1 MKTKPKFL
9 FLIVVVALLQLAAC
23 APFLTKPIPTEPY
36 PSNVPDSISTVS
48 SVPTASAETRLMQA
62 DMLIQQGKCAEAMP
76 ILNELMER
84 QPDWDL
90 PYERHGMCIVGFQSN
105 VFTERQGYLLA
116 ALHDANKLVALD
128 PTVGGYYAWRNYVL
142 REIAALELYSAN
154 EFAIYDLANQDVVKA
169 VKLGV
174 DPSRYAYRHYAR
186 NLIEGNH
193 CQEGLAETQKLI
205 DQTTTHSMEYG
216 QYYSLYRTE
225 AYICLGK
232 LEEALESAQAI
243 TCDNPGSACRTGL
256 IAEIYFQLGEDEKA
270 LETLND
276 MIAFQSTGGGWR
288 YFIRALIEYKRGEK
302 ELASKDLEYGDA
314 NIWSE
319 DGVYWYVKAKFAMD
333 AGDQETG
340 IQYLQTAEQ
349 TLNVTYAPFRQQIIR
364 ELKTY
369 GAKPIPR
376 EPDLPFSVPL
386 AP

>member
-36 PSNVPDSISTVS
+36 PSNVPGSISTVS

-76 ILNELMER
+76 ILNELMEQ
-84 QPDWDL
+84 QPGWDL

-174 DPSRYAYRHYAR
+174 DPSSYAYRHYAR

-205 DQTTTHSMEYG
+205 
-216 QYYSLYRTE
+216 
-225 AYICLGK
+225 
-232 LEEALESAQAI
+232 
-243 TCDNPGSACRTGL
+243 
-256 IAEIYFQLGEDEKA
+256 
-270 LETLND
+270 
-276 MIAFQSTGGGWR
+276 
-288 YFIRALIEYKRGEK
+288 
-302 ELASKDLEYGDA
+302 
-314 NIWSE
+314 
-319 DGVYWYVKAKFAMD
+319 
-333 AGDQETG
+333 
-340 IQYLQTAEQ
+340 
-349 TLNVTYAPFRQQIIR
+349 
-364 ELKTY
+364 
-369 GAKPIPR
+369 
-376 EPDLPFSVPL
+376 
-386 AP
+386 